1 MARYLLKQSNH
12 NSEEFM
18 SSIEILELP
27 EKSTSFINVID
38 EEADRVHGGLLPLAG
53 LALNAGLGAAGGALG
68 KGISNYMQGKPLME
82 NMPAAMT
89 SGAIGGALTGPVSH
103 VMKAVKVASPLITAS
118 YKSVIPASSFINPI
132 RNGAITGAANGYL
145 EK

>member
-53 LALNAGLGAAGGALG
+53 LALNAGLGAAGGALRC
-68 KGISNYMQGKPLME
+68 INY
-82 NMPAAMT
+82 
-89 SGAIGGALTGPVSH
+89 
-103 VMKAVKVASPLITAS
+103 
-118 YKSVIPASSFINPI
+118 
-132 RNGAITGAANGYL
+132 
-145 EK
+145 